1 MYKQNAVRGKV
12 EPADIRI
19 PTASHG
25 GGVYSTV
32 EEEYDLMIL
41 NLTII

>member
-19 PTASHG
+19 PTAGHG

-32 EEEYDLMIL
+32 EVKNMIF
-41 NLTII
+41 IVQ